1 MNQKIFQLL
10 LVIFLSYSI
19 SFSLTKLTL
28 TSYVESCISSK
39 AQIQTALSNEIYLK
53 DRNKIIEAVNIF
65 YESYRSECME
75 RAKNLEFYNFI
86 YYLDDLF

>member
-39 AQIQTALSNEIYLK
+39 AQIQTALSNEITLK
-53 DRNKIIEAVNIF
+53 DRNKITEAVNIF
-65 YESYRSECME
+65 YERYRSECME
-75 RAKNLEFYNFI
+75 RVKDLEFYNFI